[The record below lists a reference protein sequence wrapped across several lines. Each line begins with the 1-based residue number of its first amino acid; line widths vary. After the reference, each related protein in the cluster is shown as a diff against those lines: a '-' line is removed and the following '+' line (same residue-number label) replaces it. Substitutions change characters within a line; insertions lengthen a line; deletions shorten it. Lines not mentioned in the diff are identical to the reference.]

1 MTDGPDK
8 RPPNPGDAP
17 PPGNVLDS
25 VFREDGPLPP
35 ARIWLRMLAFFL
47 DFILLAM
54 VSGFVV
60 WQLIMPQSHPGAW
73 AEATSWFEQWLE
85 WMQSGNAN
93 APAPEPSHNLT
104 QALKKANEL
113 YLLIFW
119 IYFAVGEAFFGGTS
133 LGKRIC
139 RIRSVSTV
147 TLGPIPKL
155 TGIVRGGL
163 KTVCL
168 FFFPIFLVP
177 ATLLALCFN
186 RRRQMGHDLLSRTAV
201 IDERSVQIKNS

>member
-1 MTDGPDK
+1 MADQPDN
-8 RPPNPGDAP
+8 RPANPGDGP
-17 PPGNVLDS
+17 PPANVLDS

-35 ARIWLRMLAFFL
+35 ARIWLRILAFFL
-47 DFILLAM
+47 DFILLAI
-54 VSGFVV
+54 VSTVV
-60 WQLIMPQSHPGAW
+60 IWQLIIPQSHPGAW
-73 AEATSWFEQWLE
+73 AELRSWVEQLLE
-85 WMQSGNAN
+85 WMGSGNTG
-93 APAPEPSHNLT
+93 APGPEPSHNLARAM
-104 QALKKANEL
+104 QQANEL
-113 YLLIFW
+113 QLLFFW
-119 IYFAVGEAFFGGTS
+119 VYFAAGEAFFGGSS

-147 TLGPIPKL
+147 TLGPMPKL

-168 FFFPIFLVP
+168 FFFPIFTVP